1 MEEVT
6 MKTSPLESTWINYTY
21 PDAPSMVYYLHFTE
35 MHGKLVGKYSRPNEA
50 CGKKTNAEC
59 PDVKIEDWF
68 MGIGSPS
75 YNSKRPTYRK
85 YACCNP
91 ESQTHRI
98 HV

>member
-1 MEEVT
+1 
-6 MKTSPLESTWINYTY
+6 
-21 PDAPSMVYYLHFTE
+21 

-75 YNSKRPTYRK
+75 YNPKRPIYRK